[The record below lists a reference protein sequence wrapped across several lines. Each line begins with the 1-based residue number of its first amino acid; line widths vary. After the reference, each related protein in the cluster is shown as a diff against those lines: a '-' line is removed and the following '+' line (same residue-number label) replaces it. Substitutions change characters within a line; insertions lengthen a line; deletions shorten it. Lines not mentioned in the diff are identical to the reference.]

1 MSSDV
6 LTGFLEMLS
15 YAQSEHVMWLFQPIS
30 IQLLMQMQ
38 KNMKNLD
45 RNLPRVKQIQHQ
57 IFLILAMVLLAAV
70 PRSAAVALPLACA
83 VALLHTHQREKLT

>member
-57 IFLILAMVLLAAV
+57 IFLILAMVLL
-70 PRSAAVALPLACA
+70 
-83 VALLHTHQREKLT
+83 T

>member
-57 IFLILAMVLLAAV
+57 IFLILAMVLLA
-70 PRSAAVALPLACA
+70 
-83 VALLHTHQREKLT
+83 

>member
-1 MSSDV
+1 MSSDE

-57 IFLILAMVLLAAV
+57 IFLILAMVLLA
-70 PRSAAVALPLACA
+70 
-83 VALLHTHQREKLT
+83 